1 MFFYIVFQSNWS
13 FISLIC
19 LIKVCIKGQHRLL
32 RWSSNSDWKI
42 VSKVLKK
49 LYLKSCLI
57 SYLFWFIFC
66 LLSGMCVCSNWGI
79 DIWFMSQCS
88 KQNRLELNF
97 YYSGAI
103 CLILGSCW
111 KSSLHRQEMYI
122 ECFYHLQFDW
132 VDQLGFMLSNMLV
145 LCILGAR

>member
-1 MFFYIVFQSNWS
+1 MRWNSNP
-13 FISLIC
+13 
-19 LIKVCIKGQHRLL
+19 
-32 RWSSNSDWKI
+32 NWKI
-42 VSKVLKK
+42 VPKLLKE
-49 LYLKSCLI
+49 LYLGMSDFLSLVSCDL
-57 SYLFWFIFC
+57 SFVYFW
-66 LLSGMCVCSNWGI
+66 SCVSAHIGVC
-79 DIWFMSQCS
+79 FMSQCP
-88 KQNRLELNF
+88 KQNPLELNF

-145 LCILGAR
+145 LCRLPFNIIWIDYYCEELLHMERCRR